1 MPLEKDIISVLL
13 LPEGTTAVPLVNVA
27 LIVQSKTSSLKKKLY
42 FAGSKRNSFTV
53 IREKYSTIVR

>member
-1 MPLEKDIISVLL
+1 MPLEKGIISVLL
-13 LPEGTTAVPLVNVA
+13 PMKVPPLQLVNVA